1 MNDLPDEIKAKMN
14 KRGLSHKEKNARKR
28 KALDIE
34 DIPPSGYKEVMLRY
48 KFILPVAY
56 GIVAFV
62 ILFDVGPAF
71 STLFEST
78 SAVIQQK

>member
-1 MNDLPDEIKAKMN
+1 
-14 KRGLSHKEKNARKR
+14 
-28 KALDIE
+28 
-34 DIPPSGYKEVMLRY
+34 MLRY